1 MVLAVNKAATPILIM
16 TGISFANEFL
26 DHGLDV
32 RELRILLGGGI
43 AALITSALSGID
55 GVGDVVAA
63 LAWVALA
70 GYAVV
75 PPRPGQPSPVVKLLG
90 RAGNG

>member
-1 MVLAVNKAATPILIM
+1 MNKAATPILIM

-26 DHGLDV
+26 DHGLDAT
-32 RELRILLGGGI
+32 ELRILLGGGI
-43 AALITSALSGID
+43 AALLTSAASGIE
-55 GVGDVVAA
+55 GLGDVVAA

-75 PPRPGQPSPVVKLLG
+75 PLKSGQPTPVIRLLE
-90 RAGNG
+90 RVTNGG